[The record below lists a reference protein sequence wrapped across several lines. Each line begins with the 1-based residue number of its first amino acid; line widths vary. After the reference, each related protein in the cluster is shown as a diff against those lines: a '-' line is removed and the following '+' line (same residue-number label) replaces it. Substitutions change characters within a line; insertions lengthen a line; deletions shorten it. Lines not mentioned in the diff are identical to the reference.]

1 MQNKKA
7 DMDTHMLD
15 TSSQQPTARQEST
28 MQDGGGSIIFN
39 YHEAPLAQD
48 ENAAWKP
55 QLFIY
60 LPHTHEIPVG
70 LLVGN
75 TLSPHSH
82 QYS

>member
-1 MQNKKA
+1 
-7 DMDTHMLD
+7 
-15 TSSQQPTARQEST
+15 

-82 QYS
+82 QYSWSAETSSCGFSLTKLPF